1 MAGIGGLAR
10 RMFGSSNDRKIKR
23 LRPMVDAINALEDEI
38 AALSDDDLRAK
49 TDEFRAQL
57 ADGTKI
63 DDLLVPAF
71 AVVREAAKRAL
82 GMRPFDVQLIGGI
95 VLHEALHGLTWQIL
109 SGQRDVVEYGVKW
122 KVLTPYAHMKARIP
136 ISAYRTGIWMPG
148 FVVGLIPVLVALL
161 IGNGTLLWFGILFVW
176 GAGGDMMILWLLRG
190 IPDTAEIEDHPER
203 VGCYVWL
210 LEESAEETP
219 V

>member
-1 MAGIGGLAR
+1 M
-10 RMFGSSNDRKIKR
+10 SSRKLDRS
-23 LRPMVDAINALEDEI
+23 
-38 AALSDDDLRAK
+38 LSIIWANVLSIVFAVPV
-49 TDEFRAQL
+49 
-57 ADGTKI
+57 
-63 DDLLVPAF
+63 LLVFVPLFLLIHDYDSLSAGTTF
-71 AVVREAAKRAL
+71 IYSNPLLFLAL
-82 GMRPFDVQLIGGI
+82 FIGGI